1 LTRDGPAVE
10 PLGGAR
16 ATRSCAPL
24 AILGSE
30 VPLVSST
37 DRLDAL
43 RGRVRGRVIGPAD
56 PDFDSRRRT
65 FNAMLDRRP
74 AVIVRPVDVA
84 DVSMAVAW
92 AGENDLP
99 ISVRGGGHSVAGH
112 GVGHDSLMVDLGE
125 MRSVTVDPV
134 ARTADAGGGALLEDL
149 DRATTAVGLV
159 APTGTYLDT
168 GVAGLTLTGGIG
180 YLLGYAGFA
189 CDALVGAELVAADGR
204 VIQVDPTRE
213 PELLWALRGGGGNF
227 GVVTRLRHALMP
239 LEHVYGGEMR
249 FEGAAV
255 PEALRLLFELQSKG
269 APDAFTILGTI
280 GRNED
285 GGAVAGIEGAWVG
298 DPAEGPGLFAP
309 FRELT
314 GLVSDK
320 VGPMSYLALQ
330 AMFERM
336 GPEYRHYW
344 KSQFVD
350 RVTPQ
355 LEETILAEAAK
366 APAASLVLVEPIHGR
381 AHRIPVSHAAFG
393 GRTAV
398 ANVSALAIWTDPAD
412 DARAMDWAR
421 TTTTAMEPFS
431 LRGGGYLNYAPED
444 ESSKRIG
451 QAFGRESYARLQ
463 ALKRRVDPENRFRF
477 NANIPPT

>member
-1 LTRDGPAVE
+1 MA
-10 PLGGAR
+10 
-16 ATRSCAPL
+16 
-24 AILGSE
+24 
-30 VPLVSST
+30 SST

-43 RGRVRGRVIGPAD
+43 RGRLRGRVVGPAD
-56 PDFDSRRRT
+56 PDFDSFRRT

-92 AGENDLP
+92 AVENDLP

-112 GVGHDSLMVDLGE
+112 GVGHDSLLVDLRE
-125 MRSVTVDPV
+125 MRAVTVDPA

-149 DRATTAVGLV
+149 DRATTAVGLA

-180 YLLGYAGFA
+180 YLLAYAGFA
-189 CDALVGAELVAADGR
+189 CDALIGAELVAADGR
-204 VIQVDPTRE
+204 IIQVDATRE

-227 GVVTRLRHALMP
+227 GVVTRLRYALVP
-239 LEHVYGGEMR
+239 VEHVYGGEMR
-249 FEGAAV
+249 FEGPAV
-255 PEALRLLFELQSKG
+255 PDALRLLFELQAKG
-269 APDAFTILGTI
+269 APDALTILGTV

-285 GGAVAGIEGAWVG
+285 GGAVAEILGAWVG
-298 DPAEGPGLFAP
+298 DPTEGPGLFAP
-309 FRELT
+309 FRELP
-314 GLVSDK
+314 GLVADH
-320 VGPMSYLALQ
+320 VGPTSYMALQ

-336 GPEYRHYW
+336 GPTYRHYW

-350 RVTPQ
+350 RVTPE
-355 LEETILAEAAK
+355 LEATILAEAAT
-366 APAASLVLVEPIHGR
+366 APAQSSILVEPIHGR

-393 GRTAV
+393 GRKAL
-398 ANVSALAIWTDPAD
+398 ANISALGIWSDPAD
-412 DARAMDWAR
+412 DASVMEWAR
-421 TTTTAMEPFS
+421 RTTAAMEPFS

-444 ESSKRIG
+444 ETAKRIA
-451 QAFGRESYARLQ
+451 QAFGRESFARLQ